1 MKAIDT
7 NVLLRYVLRDDEGQF
22 ARASA
27 FFGTRTT
34 QDPAFVSL
42 IVLAE
47 FVWALRQRYRYS
59 RADVRSLVETLLE
72 TAEIVFED
80 ETALS
85 LVVSQ
90 AERGDLADH
99 LISYCARRA
108 GCDSTVTF
116 DTEAARRIP
125 PMELLA

>member
-1 MKAIDT
+1 MKAVDT

-22 ARASA
+22 ERAKT
-27 FFGTRTT
+27 FFRTRTA

-47 FVWALRQRYRYS
+47 FAWALRQRYRYS
-59 RADVRSLVETLLE
+59 RADIRSLVETLLE
-72 TAEIVFED
+72 TAEIAFED
-80 ETALS
+80 ETMLALI
-85 LVVSQ
+85 VSE
-90 AERGDLADH
+90 AARGDLADH

-116 DTEAARRIP
+116 DTEAARHIP
-125 PMELLA
+125 SMELLS

>member
-1 MKAIDT
+1 MKAVDT

-22 ARASA
+22 EKAEA
-27 FFGTRTT
+27 FFRTRTA

-47 FVWALRQRYRYS
+47 FAWTLRQRYRYS
-59 RADVRSLVETLLE
+59 RADVRSLLETLLE
-72 TAEIVFED
+72 TAEIAFED
-80 ETALS
+80 ETMLA

-90 AERGDLADH
+90 AAHGDLADH
-99 LISYCARRA
+99 LISYCAHRA

-116 DTEAARRIP
+116 DTEAARRVP
-125 PMELLA
+125 SMELLS